1 MSRLDRMARQT
12 ASSLAVV
19 DAQIDRVQHAPSAKE
34 FDEYASSFAHEEP
47 NDLHGGQ
54 SEPEINI
61 HTPRVVTLHDLLS
74 RSYPPREFVMSPILP
89 TQGLAMVYA
98 PRGVGKTH
106 IALGI
111 AYAVA
116 SGGTFLR
123 WSAPVARGVLFLDGE
138 MPAVALQQ
146 RLALIVQ
153 SADREA
159 TAPLYLVTPDEQPH
173 GVMPDLSTID
183 GQNAIDKL
191 IGDDVS
197 LIVVDNLSTLARTGK
212 ENEGESWLSVQEWA
226 LRWRSRGKS
235 VLFIHHAGK
244 GGQQRGTSRREDVLD
259 TVISL
264 RRPTQYSPE
273 DGAVFEVHLEK
284 ARSVVGQDAQPFE
297 ARLGTTEHDGGNPW
311 STRTLE
317 DSTFERVVELH
328 REGLTQTEI
337 GLELGVHKSRVSR
350 HLKRARAEG
359 LIMSD
364 TLPGGAG

>member
-1 MSRLDRMARQT
+1 MSRLDAFAAANARSV
-12 ASSLAVV
+12 AIV
-19 DAQIDRVQHAPSAKE
+19 DAARERVQYAPSPSE
-34 FDEYASSFAHEEP
+34 FDEYTNSIAAEASTPSSSRATPEVFKPRAVSLHE
-47 NDLHGGQ
+47 
-54 SEPEINI
+54 
-61 HTPRVVTLHDLLS
+61 LLS
-74 RSYPPREFVMSPILP
+74 KVYPPREYVMSPILP

-98 PRGVGKTH
+98 LRGIGKTH
-106 IALGI
+106 VSLGI

-123 WSAPVARGVLFLDGE
+123 WSAPQPRGVLFLDGE
-138 MPAVALQQ
+138 MSAVVLQE
-146 RLALIVQ
+146 RLAGIVQ
-153 SADREA
+153 HSEREA
-159 TAPLYLVTPDEQPH
+159 TAPIYIVTPDEQPY
-173 GVMPDLSTID
+173 GRMPDLATID
-183 GQNAIDKL
+183 GQDAIDKL
-191 IGDDVS
+191 VGDDIS
-197 LIVVDNLSTLARTGK
+197 LIVIDNLSTLARTGK

-264 RRPTQYSPE
+264 RRPAQYNPE

-284 ARSVVGQDAQPFE
+284 ARGVVGKDAQPFE
-297 ARLGTTEHDGGNPW
+297 ARLGTAEHAGSDPW

-328 REGLTQTEI
+328 REGLNQTEI
-337 GLELGVHKSRVSR
+337 GLELGIHKSRVSR

-359 LIMSD
+359 LILSD
-364 TLPGGAG
+364 TLPGGAS